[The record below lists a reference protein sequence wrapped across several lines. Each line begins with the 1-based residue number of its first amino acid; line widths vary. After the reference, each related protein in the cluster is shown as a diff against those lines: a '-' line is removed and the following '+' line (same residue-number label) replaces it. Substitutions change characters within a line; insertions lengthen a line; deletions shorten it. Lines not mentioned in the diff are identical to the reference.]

1 MTIDEIK
8 TLYDSLCTP
17 MDSYLGAVE
26 QVQAR
31 HLLASKAFPFLVK
44 IAKMA
49 ETMALARNAHACER
63 PSARDLERLD
73 PEGSCYACDV
83 YRAIRVMEE
92 AKL

>member
-1 MTIDEIK
+1 VTLDEIK

-31 HLLASKAFPFLVK
+31 HVLASKAFPFLVQ
-44 IAKMA
+44 IATAARHHLEHTAAFSTSRAQIEAKH
-49 ETMALARNAHACER
+49 ELEQALAA
-63 PSARDLERLD
+63 L
-73 PEGSCYACDV
+73 
-83 YRAIRVMEE
+83 EE